1 MRSLICYENR
11 CGLNLALFWSQVYDR
26 SKWEKIHP
34 FYLSCHQK
42 ECKSILNR
50 DLRLHMMLFLRLGT
64 PQQNQ
69 TSDNFS
75 CICSSISMIFPGSKW
90 ALKAQSPMLWNQAK
104 HLVFSILWW
113 KKSRCP
119 SAHLIYCQKKGLGAV
134 LKNMPKCGFGLQETD
149 IYLTQWSLFSE
160 IYEEKAITFLKI

>member
-11 CGLNLALFWSQVYDR
+11 CGLDLALFWSQVYDR
-26 SKWEKIHP
+26 SKWKKIHH

-50 DLRLHMMLFLRLGT
+50 DLRLHTMLFLRLGT

-69 TSDNFS
+69 TSDYFS
-75 CICSSISMIFPGSKW
+75 CICSSISMILLGFKW
-90 ALKAQSPMLWNQAK
+90 ALEAQSPMLWNQAK

-119 SAHLIYCQKKGLGAV
+119 SAQLIDCQKKGLGAV
-134 LKNMPKCGFGLQETD
+134 LKNSVAYAFRKQISTLHNDP
-149 IYLTQWSLFSE
+149 YSLKFM
-160 IYEEKAITFLKI
+160 KKRL